1 MERRRLLERLG
12 EAFLLVVLDDF
23 TGALQSLGSDLFGFL
38 HNLGSVYQEMKS
50 SSSSSSGTTVD
61 AATSAT
67 GAAEDNRYDIS
78 FSCVPELGRLTLHFR
93 TATAACGYLW
103 AGILKVT
110 QVSFSLSNQIGP
122 FVLSFVRS
130 FVHLLF
136 HHFQ

>member
-1 MERRRLLERLG
+1 LERRRLLERLG

-50 SSSSSSGTTVD
+50 SSSSSSSSSG
-61 AATSAT
+61 AT

-110 QVSFSLSNQIGP
+110 RVSFSLSNQIEP
-122 FVLSFVRS
+122 FVR
-130 FVHLLF
+130 LLF
-136 HHFQ
+136 HHFQL